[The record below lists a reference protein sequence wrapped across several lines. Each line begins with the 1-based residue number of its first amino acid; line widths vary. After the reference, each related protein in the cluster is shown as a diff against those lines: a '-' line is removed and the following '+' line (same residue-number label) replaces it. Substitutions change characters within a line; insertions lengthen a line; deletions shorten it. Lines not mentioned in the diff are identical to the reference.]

1 MSYSPA
7 KIEPEK
13 DASSETEN
21 SASNQKPAPSW
32 FVDRPGRD
40 LADAYRSQREAREKM
55 EPVQD
60 YAPAEFHDRRIEERF
75 ENARRMFDRPEREL
89 RHAQQ
94 PQPRVRRPVLTPIV
108 VPSSEAQAKAKTPA
122 SRPPRWGRF
131 AGMSAMALVIGGGIG
146 FGFAKRDMI
155 TEFARG
161 KVQEASVSLPNF
173 KAWSEAPATTISKK
187 EVSMASLDVNDARGT
202 LNSMIPLMLHAA
214 AGDAANPIDIK
225 ISGLPPSAYLSA
237 GKRSGVSDW
246 TVATNEID
254 GLKLVVPSADQSKLD
269 LEVAALDQKS
279 GALAAPVKSLSIA
292 LDVSPKAVAP
302 ADTQLQ
308 ATLPGDVQI
317 QPVSAPPDTSGN
329 NFNKTTVDGLDYLS
343 KGDALMKT
351 GDIASA
357 RQFYLKANDLGNPNG
372 AFGVARTYDPKV
384 FAELNV
390 QGMDP
395 DPALAAQ
402 WYQKAAA
409 AGVTKTP

>member
-13 DASSETEN
+13 DNAPEADKAATEKK
-21 SASNQKPAPSW
+21 SAPSW

-40 LADAYRSQREAREKM
+40 LADAYRSQREAREKLNN
-55 EPVQD
+55 EQGFVPPELQQ
-60 YAPAEFHDRRIEERF
+60 RRVDERF
-75 ENARRMFDRPEREL
+75 EDARRMFDKPERETT
-89 RHAQQ
+89 QQ
-94 PQPRVRRPVLTPIV
+94 LQPRVRRPVLTPTDMHAPV
-108 VPSSEAQAKAKTPA
+108 VKDKPVVAT
-122 SRPPRWGRF
+122 SRKPKVGRF
-131 AGMSAMALVIGGGIG
+131 LGMSAMALLIGGGIG
-146 FGFAKRDMI
+146 FGFAKRDVLA
-155 TEFARG
+155 EFARG
-161 KVQEASVSLPNF
+161 KVQSASVSLPNF
-173 KAWSEAPATTISKK
+173 TAWSAAPAPVSKK

-202 LNSMIPLMLHAA
+202 LNSMIPLLLHAA
-214 AGDAANPIDIK
+214 ASDASNPIDIK

-246 TVATNEID
+246 TVKTTEID
-254 GLKLVVPSADQSKLD
+254 GLKLVVPTADQSNLD

-279 GALAAPVKSLSIA
+279 GALAAPVKSLNIA
-292 LDVSPKAVAP
+292 LDSVPKAVAP
-302 ADTQLQ
+302 GDAQ
-308 ATLPGDVQI
+308 AQAIPPASPDVVV

-329 NFNKTTVDGLDYLS
+329 NFNKPSTEGQDYLT
-343 KGDALMKT
+343 KGDDLMKT

-357 RQFYLKANDLGNPNG
+357 RQFYLKASQLGNPNG
-372 AFGVARTYDPKV
+372 SYGVARTYDPKV

-395 DPALAAQ
+395 DPTLAAQ